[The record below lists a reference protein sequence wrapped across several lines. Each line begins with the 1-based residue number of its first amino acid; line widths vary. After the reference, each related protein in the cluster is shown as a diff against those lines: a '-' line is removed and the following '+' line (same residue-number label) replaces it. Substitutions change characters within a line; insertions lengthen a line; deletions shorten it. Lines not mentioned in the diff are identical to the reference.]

1 MKCAAQ
7 QPPGRRCRRPAS
19 ALRREPLPV
28 PEAVPG
34 AAHRVSQEPSE
45 SLRRGGR
52 PVSVSPSSP
61 GRVSPQGAAPAGRGP
76 RGRARRRA
84 GCCRGRGRA
93 GAWGAHWWE
102 RWGWE
107 PVPGPPG
114 GGRRR
119 CGPVQLE
126 VTVGAGR
133 IRHRGLGV
141 ARRTWSQAGR
151 RLADRTD
158 SRATVRFPTHHIPRS
173 PWSLWSLW
181 SPQLEVA
188 LGQGCLPMVGLCLCG
203 APRPG
208 DLPGSRALAHDTV
221 RLVHRRAAVGDSRA
235 LAGVRAPQLVVAP
248 GVSDP
253 PAAHTVRARQLEVTV
268 GDVCGVRR
276 THRPATTRTRCGRGP
291 LRLPRRILQ
300 AWPVPP
306 LRLRGLPLVHALP
319 TAGHSTARL
328 VSRGLSC
335 RLRARLSAVGAA
347 HPGFNQVRRPSRRGR
362 SAGGVR

>member
-1 MKCAAQ
+1 MRRSSLRGGGAGDRRRRYAVS
-7 QPPGRRCRRPAS
+7 RCRY
-19 ALRREPLPV
+19 LRRYLGQRTV
-28 PEAVPG
+28 CRRS
-34 AAHRVSQEPSE
+34 RVSRCAVVGGRCRYRRRP
-45 SLRRGGR
+45 LGGCRRRVLHRRGGG
-52 PVSVSPSSP
+52 P
-61 GRVSPQGAAPAGRGP
+61 GAGLAVGRGAVGVGVVQGLGALTGGSGGGGSP
-76 RGRARRRA
+76 
-84 GCCRGRGRA
+84 CRVRL
-93 GAWGAHWWE
+93 
-102 RWGWE
+102 
-107 PVPGPPG
+107 G